1 MRVEFANVGAAYN
14 ESAVFQGV
22 SLRIAPGEILAVVGP
37 TGSGKTT
44 FLKLCAGLLPPTRG
58 TVLLD
63 GQDPAALDAES
74 LSRLRRKIRFV
85 AQEGALISN
94 LSVFENL
101 ALPMRYHSHAPEEVI
116 RREVE
121 NLLAEGGVTRLLRL
135 FPAHLSLGEK
145 KIVSLLRAR
154 EGNASLML
162 IDDPF
167 LGIDEL
173 QFETILGMVRRWR
186 SRKVTMVLVT
196 NHPWIVRDMA
206 DRLIALLPDG
216 VHWTGRAEEIPAGVH
231 PFLDGIRRRLEGTPS
246 SARGPAVGTGL
257 ESG

>member
-1 MRVEFANVGAAYN
+1 M
-14 ESAVFQGV
+14 
-22 SLRIAPGEILAVVGP
+22 AVVGP

-121 NLLAEGGVTRLLRL
+121 NLLAEG
-135 FPAHLSLGEK
+135 A
-145 KIVSLLRAR
+145 
-154 EGNASLML
+154 
-162 IDDPF
+162 
-167 LGIDEL
+167 
-173 QFETILGMVRRWR
+173 
-186 SRKVTMVLVT
+186 
-196 NHPWIVRDMA
+196 
-206 DRLIALLPDG
+206 
-216 VHWTGRAEEIPAGVH
+216 
-231 PFLDGIRRRLEGTPS
+231 
-246 SARGPAVGTGL
+246 
-257 ESG
+257 

>member
-1 MRVEFANVGAAYN
+1 MRVELADVGVAYN

-22 SLRIAPGEILAVVGP
+22 SLRVAPGETLAVVGP

-44 FLKLCAGLLPPTRG
+44 FLKLCAGLIPPARG

-63 GQDPAALDAES
+63 GQDPVAQGAEG
-74 LSRLRRKIRFV
+74 LSRLRRRIRFV

-121 NLLAEGGVTRLLRL
+121 GLLAEASVTHLLRL
-135 FPAHLSLGEK
+135 FPAQLSLGEK

-154 EGNASLML
+154 EGIASLLL

-173 QFETILGMVRRWR
+173 QFETIMGMVRRWR
-186 SRKVTMVLVT
+186 ARKATMVLVT

-216 VHWTGRAEEIPAGVH
+216 VHWTGRAEEIRAGVH

-246 SARGPAVGTGL
+246 ADRDPAGGTGR

>member
-1 MRVEFANVGAAYN
+1 MRVEFADVGIAYN
-14 ESAVFQGV
+14 ESAVLQGI
-22 SLRIAPGEILAVVGP
+22 SLLIAPGETLAVVGP

-44 FLKLCAGLLPPTRG
+44 FLKLCAGLLAPSRG
-58 TVLLD
+58 TARLD
-63 GQDPAALDAES
+63 GLDPASLDS
-74 LSRLRRKIRFV
+74 DGLSRLRRKIRFV

-116 RREVE
+116 RNGVE
-121 NLLAEGGVTRLLRL
+121 RLFAEAGAQHLLRL
-135 FPAHLSLGEK
+135 FPAQLSLGER
-145 KIVSLLRAR
+145 KIVSLLRAK
-154 EGNASLML
+154 EGAASLIL

-173 QFETILGMVRRWR
+173 QFETILGMIRGWR
-186 SRKVTMVLVT
+186 ARKATMVVVT

-206 DRLIALLPDG
+206 DRLLALLPDG
-216 VHWTGRAEEIPAGVH
+216 THWTGRADEIPAGVH
-231 PFLDGIRRRLEGTPS
+231 PFLDGVRRRLEGTPS
-246 SARGPAVGTGL
+246 VDRGPAGGTGR

>member
-1 MRVEFANVGAAYN
+1 MRVEFADVGVAYN

-22 SLRIAPGEILAVVGP
+22 SLRVASGETLAVVGT

-58 TVLLD
+58 TLLLD
-63 GQDPAALDAES
+63 GQDPASLDAES
-74 LSRLRRKIRFV
+74 LSRLRRRIRFV

-121 NLLAEGGVTRLLRL
+121 QLLAGAGVAHLLRL
-135 FPAHLSLGEK
+135 FPAQISLGEK

-173 QFETILGMVRRWR
+173 QFETILGMVRGWR
-186 SRKVTMVLVT
+186 SRKATMVLVT

-206 DRLIALLPDG
+206 DRLIALLPGG
-216 VHWTGRAEEIPAGVH
+216 VHWTGRAEEIPAGTH

-246 SARGPAVGTGL
+246 SARGREVG
-257 ESG
+257 

>member
-1 MRVEFANVGAAYN
+1 MRVELADVGVAYN

-22 SLRIAPGEILAVVGP
+22 SLRLAPGETLAVVGP

-44 FLKLCAGLLPPTRG
+44 FLKLCAGLLPPARG
-58 TVLLD
+58 TVVLD
-63 GQDPAALDAES
+63 GQDPASLDSEG
-74 LSRLRRKIRFV
+74 LSRLRRRIRFV

-94 LSVFENL
+94 LSIFENL

-121 NLLAEGGVTRLLRL
+121 GLLAEAAV
-135 FPAHLSLGEK
+135 K
-145 KIVSLLRAR
+145 
-154 EGNASLML
+154 
-162 IDDPF
+162 
-167 LGIDEL
+167 
-173 QFETILGMVRRWR
+173 FETILGMVRRWR
-186 SRKVTMVLVT
+186 ARKATMVLVT

-216 VHWTGRAEEIPAGVH
+216 VHWIGCAAEIPAGVH

-246 SARGPAVGTGL
+246 VDRAPAGGTGRK
-257 ESG
+257 SG

>member
-1 MRVEFANVGAAYN
+1 MRVELADAGVAYN

-22 SLRIAPGEILAVVGP
+22 SLRLAPGETLAVVGP

-44 FLKLCAGLLPPTRG
+44 FLKLCAGLLPPARG

-63 GQDPAALDAES
+63 GQDPATLGAEG
-74 LSRLRRKIRFV
+74 LSRLRRRIRFV

-121 NLLAEGGVTRLLRL
+121 GLLAEASVTHLLRL
-135 FPAHLSLGEK
+135 FPAQLSLGEK

-154 EGNASLML
+154 EGSASLLL

-186 SRKVTMVLVT
+186 ARKATMVLVT

-246 SARGPAVGTGL
+246 VDRGPAGGTGR